1 MTVVAQPGILYT
13 AGVFVCVIGLL
24 VFVHEFG
31 HYYVARLCG
40 VRADTFSIGFGREVL
55 GWSDRRGTR
64 WKLGWLPLGGY
75 VKFAGDLN
83 AASET
88 APDIDDTPVDQRA
101 GLFHFAPLWQK
112 ALITAAGPLTN
123 FALAIAI
130 FAGFFMTYG
139 APLTPS
145 VVGRVDPAGRAAAA
159 GIAAGDRIVAIDGA
173 RVERFEQVSARIAI
187 DVGEPLTLRL
197 ERGSTTRTVEV
208 TPKVLYETDRFG
220 NRYQI
225 GRLGIQSGPARYER
239 LGVFA
244 ALPAAAVHT
253 VEITKSSLVG
263 LWQVVSGR
271 RPLDQ
276 MGGPIKMAQLSGQQ
290 ASLGLPNLVEFIAL
304 ISINLGFINLLPIP
318 MLDGGHLFLYA
329 LEAIRRR
336 PLGERVQ
343 QWAFM
348 SGFAALISLM
358 VVLTFNDLGSVGVW
372 KHLTGLLG

>member
-1 MTVVAQPGILYT
+1 M
-13 AGVFVCVIGLL
+13 
-24 VFVHEFG
+24 FVHEFG
-31 HYYVARLCG
+31 HYWVARLCG
-40 VRADTFSIGFGREVL
+40 VRADTFSIGFGREIV
-55 GWSDRRGTR
+55 GWSDSRGTR

-88 APDIDDTPVDQRA
+88 APGIDDTPLAERA
-101 GLFHFAPLWQK
+101 GLFHFASLWQK

-123 FALAIAI
+123 FALAILI

-139 APLTPS
+139 APLTPA
-145 VVGRVDPAGRAAAA
+145 VVGRIDPAGRAAAA
-159 GIAAGDRIVAIDGA
+159 GIVAGDRITAIDGA
-173 RVERFEQVSARIAI
+173 RVERFEQLAAHIAI
-187 DVGEPLTLRL
+187 NVGEPLTLRL
-197 ERGSTTRTVEV
+197 DRDGATRTVEV
-208 TPKVLYETDRFG
+208 TPKIIYETDRFG

-225 GRLGIQSGPARYER
+225 GRLGIYSGPARYER
-239 LGVFA
+239 LGILA
-244 ALPAAAVHT
+244 ALPAAVEHT
-253 VEITKSSLVG
+253 AAITASSLTG

-276 MGGPIKMAQLSGQQ
+276 MGGPLKMAQLSGQQ
-290 ASLGLPNLVEFIAL
+290 AALGLPNLVEFIAL
-304 ISINLGFINLLPIP
+304 ISINLGFINLLPVP

-358 VVLTFNDLGSVGVW
+358 VILTWNDLGSVGVW